1 MYSVLTMTARWLV
14 LFFVCKV
21 TCRSVL
27 PRVFISG
34 LWRQNKIEGDT
45 REMFNTMW
53 MNKKPVKSKETE
65 DLRQNKTIQG
75 RGWELIQ
82 LSCAIAVHAA
92 SWPTDRFF
100 FFVFREGGL
109 EGKSSE
115 RRKGNMHKR
124 GCQVNLSPS
133 LRSGVEHTWAIRS
146 CVLLGSVVKTKLDVA
161 VSPVNPQVE
170 KCRTKWNLLWR
181 TGFVFCYPLYRGN
194 SGGRGEGKGNDL
206 LLVSTWCFSFV
217 FLPLSSFHFP

>member
-1 MYSVLTMTARWLV
+1 MRADTAR
-14 LFFVCKV
+14 
-21 TCRSVL
+21 
-27 PRVFISG
+27 
-34 LWRQNKIEGDT
+34 
-45 REMFNTMW
+45 
-53 MNKKPVKSKETE
+53 
-65 DLRQNKTIQG
+65 LRNCS
-75 RGWELIQ
+75 
-82 LSCAIAVHAA
+82 SCCFLTD
-92 SWPTDRFF
+92 WPFC

-194 SGGRGEGKGNDL
+194 SGGKGNDL